1 MKTSK
6 KFLIIILVFA
16 SQASFANEL
25 SSSNVFHLKDG
36 VLLLVFLIIAF
47 AFKIGRT
54 LFSRN

>member
-25 SSSNVFHLKDG
+25 SSSSVFHLKDG